1 MLHGITAAA
10 LEILK
15 YKADQKSFNRIDSY
29 LLDFSFSS
37 VKQQIENILA
47 VVQT

>member
-1 MLHGITAAA
+1 MLHGFAAA
-10 LEILK
+10 TLEILK
-15 YKADQKSFNRIDSY
+15 DKVDQRSFNRIDSY

-37 VKQQIENILA
+37 VTQQIENILA